1 MHVSCLFAVSP
12 TGCLVNLLARRFKK
26 KQIMKKT
33 LLSAALLAACVADM
47 SAQKIKFIPFTENT
61 SIWASCISE
70 NGKYVGG
77 TCRDLRAFL
86 YNVET
91 GEIKYFTPT
100 EPDAGDGSENDAN
113 VYAVS
118 NDGIGAG
125 YIDYAAASFNFAA
138 GDFTKV
144 LPGETDHSLLK
155 FTTADGSFTAGST
168 YDAAY
173 TQSPFYMADGV
184 KYDLPTPSEE
194 WLGFESNGFSLYGGN
209 ADGSVLVGYA
219 NDDFDT
225 HPLMLWVRNAD
236 GKTYSAETLCR
247 QYVDTSFELD
257 GPQKYDMFEGAAISA
272 NGEWLAINWHDKTAG
287 EDMGMGIGRFN
298 LKNYT
303 LEIITCPAEGPDVYN
318 YANSISNDGTIVGY
332 SESQLTYGR
341 TALICKGGE
350 TTAKLLSDEFPA
362 LQELKVM
369 DSYEFNTP
377 NMITADGRYITGFGY
392 QDLDEQ
398 NLAYASYVIDTQAE
412 TGAVEGVEVAEKANK
427 VVAAYGI
434 DGKKTSQASGAAKRL
449 TVNRYAN
456 GAVRKVVK

>member
-1 MHVSCLFAVSP
+1 MNVSCLFAVSP
-12 TGCLVNLLARRFKK
+12 TGSLVNLLARRFKK

-47 SAQKIKFIPFTENT
+47 SAQKITFIPFTENT
-61 SIWASCISE
+61 GIQANSISA

-77 TCRDLRAFL
+77 TNIDLRGFL

-91 GEIKYFTPT
+91 GEMKYFTPT
-100 EPDAGDGSENDAN
+100 AGDSGDGSENDAN
-113 VYAVS
+113 VYAIT
-118 NDGIGAG
+118 NDGVGVG
-125 YIDYAAASFNFAA
+125 YIDNAAATFNFAT
-138 GDFTKV
+138 GEFTKV
-144 LPGETDHSLLK
+144 LPEETDHSLLK

-168 YDAAY
+168 YNGAY
-173 TQSPFYMADGV
+173 TQFPFYIVDGV
-184 KYDLPTPSEE
+184 KYDLPTPSEN

-225 HPLMLWVRNAD
+225 RPLMLWVRNAD
-236 GKTYSAETLCR
+236 GKSYSVETLCR
-247 QYVDTSFELD
+247 QYVDESFELD
-257 GPQKYDMFEGAAISA
+257 GPQKYDLFEGAAISE
-272 NGEWLAINWHDKTAG
+272 NGEWLAINLHVKNDEETG
-287 EDMGMGIGRFN
+287 IGIGRFN
-298 LKNYT
+298 LNTYS
-303 LEIITCPAEGPDVYN
+303 LEVIKCPAEGPDYYN
-318 YANSISNDGTIVGY
+318 YANSIANDGTIVGY
-332 SESQLTYGR
+332 SESQLSYGR
-341 TALICKGGE
+341 TAIICKGGE
-350 TTAKLLSDEFPA
+350 TEAKLLSDEYPA

-369 DSYEFNTP
+369 DNYEFNSP

-412 TGAVEGVEVAEKANK
+412 TGAVEGVEAAEKASK

-434 DGKKTSQASGAAKRL
+434 DGKKAPQAAGAMKRL

-456 GAVRKVVK
+456 GAVRKIIK

>member
-1 MHVSCLFAVSP
+1 
-12 TGCLVNLLARRFKK
+12 
-26 KQIMKKT
+26 MKKT

-47 SAQKIKFIPFTENT
+47 SAQNIKFIPFTENT
-61 SIWASCISE
+61 GIQANSISP

-77 TCRDLRAFL
+77 TSTDLRSFL

-91 GEIKYFTPT
+91 GELKYFTPT
-100 EPDAGDGSENDAN
+100 AADAGDGSENDAN
-113 VYAVS
+113 VYAVT
-118 NDGIGAG
+118 NDGVGVG
-125 YIDYAAASFNFAA
+125 YIDNAAATFSFAT
-138 GDFTKV
+138 GEFTKV
-144 LPGETDHSLLK
+144 LPDATDHSLMK
-155 FTTADGSFTAGST
+155 FTTADGSFLAGAT
-168 YDAAY
+168 YNEAY
-173 TQSPFYMADGV
+173 TQIPFYMADGV
-184 KYDLPTPSEE
+184 KYDLPTPSQE
-194 WLGFESNGFSLYGGN
+194 WLGFGSNGFSLYGGN

-225 HPLMLWVRNAD
+225 RPLMLWVRNAD
-236 GKTYSAETLCR
+236 GKSYSVETLCR
-247 QYVDTSFELD
+247 QYVDTSFDYD
-257 GPQKYDMFEGAAISA
+257 GPQKYDVFEGAAISA

-303 LEIITCPAEGPDVYN
+303 MEVITCPAEGPDYYN

-332 SESQLTYGR
+332 SENQMTYGR
-341 TALICKGGE
+341 TALICKAGE
-350 TTAKLLSDEFPA
+350 TTAKLLSDEYPT

-369 DSYEFNTP
+369 DNYEFNTP

-412 TGAVEGVEVAEKANK
+412 TGAVEGVEAAAKANK

-434 DGKKTSQASGAAKRL
+434 DGKNAPQTAGAMKRL

-456 GAVRKVVK
+456 GMVKKIMK